1 MKFLVV
7 YYSRK
12 GENYSVDNIKEGNAE
27 QISKVIQ
34 KFTGAD
40 IYEII
45 PVNDYPN
52 SFMETTEIA
61 SRELWKSISWSLLCL
76 YVFVEYKY

>member
-34 KFTGAD
+34 NFTGAD

-52 SFMETTEIA
+52 CSFTC
-61 SRELWKSISWSLLCL
+61 SILIFIKKISYQHLEC
-76 YVFVEYKY
+76 